1 MDFLEKTN
9 QYYSLW
15 LGEKDILSSSFSGVK
30 WVYSPERN
38 QIQAGYSQQFDI
50 YILCQPER
58 TVISYSGNIS
68 DTMDTIKKQIQ
79 TAGAVDKIEKVMTSL
94 FGNHCSHFIKY
105 IFDKPDKV
113 RQATSYARNL
123 LPAEYPQFKNFFT
136 ANNPGCKEIDWLETY
151 FMDLVERHLCCGL
164 FNHDLLVSCSD
175 APDMPYLPDE
185 VQEIGIGTL
194 EPYRKR
200 GYAAQVCIT
209 CLKQMLQNG
218 ICPQWSTSVHNVA
231 SQRLAEKIGFV
242 KYADVITVSL

>member
-9 QYYSLW
+9 RYYSLW

-113 RQATSYARNL
+113 RQATSYARNSCRI
-123 LPAEYPQFKNFFT
+123 PA
-136 ANNPGCKEIDWLETY
+136 
-151 FMDLVERHLCCGL
+151 V
-164 FNHDLLVSCSD
+164 
-175 APDMPYLPDE
+175 
-185 VQEIGIGTL
+185 
-194 EPYRKR
+194 
-200 GYAAQVCIT
+200 
-209 CLKQMLQNG
+209 
-218 ICPQWSTSVHNVA
+218 
-231 SQRLAEKIGFV
+231 
-242 KYADVITVSL
+242 